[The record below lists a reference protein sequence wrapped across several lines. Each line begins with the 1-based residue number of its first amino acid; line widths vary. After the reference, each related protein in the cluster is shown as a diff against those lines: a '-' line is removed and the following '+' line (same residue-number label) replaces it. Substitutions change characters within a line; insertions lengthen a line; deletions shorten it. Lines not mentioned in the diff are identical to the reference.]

1 MAKNQETRWN
11 EKVQQLVDDEVQSRV
26 AQDTHK
32 LKQRM
37 IDAVTDKDGAI
48 LAADNLRRELADE
61 KAALETAKAK
71 VKQLDNDLARVKVT
85 VRSLQDQAVKEG
97 KF

>member
-1 MAKNQETRWN
+1 MAKNQEIRWN
-11 EKVQQLVDDEVQSRV
+11 EKVQQLVDDEVQRRV

-37 IDAVTDKDGAI
+37 IDAVTDKDAAV

-61 KAALETAKAK
+61 KAM
-71 VKQLDNDLARVKVT
+71 VKILKGDVTWMDNELARIRVT